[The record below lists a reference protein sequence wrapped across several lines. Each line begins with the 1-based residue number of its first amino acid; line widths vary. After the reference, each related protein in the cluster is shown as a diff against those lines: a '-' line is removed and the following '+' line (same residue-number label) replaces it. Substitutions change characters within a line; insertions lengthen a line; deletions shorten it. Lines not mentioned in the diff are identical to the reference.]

1 MQGRAGD
8 ATPGAGRG
16 LKERVN
22 QQSEVTTL
30 AANGVLGFGIVG
42 CGVIG
47 PTHAKALRS
56 LPGGQLVAVTDV
68 VAERAEKL
76 AKDFDVEVAG
86 SVEELAARPD
96 IDVVCVCV
104 PSGLHVEVALEA
116 VAAGKHVVVE
126 KPIDV
131 SLEAANRLI
140 KAGHDAGV
148 VVSVISQH
156 RFDPGI
162 RELKDLVD
170 SGALGQ
176 VVVADTR
183 IKWYRSQAYYD
194 SGDWR
199 GTWALDGGGALMNQG
214 IHYVDMVRWIV
225 GLPAEVTAIT
235 ATNCHERIEVEDSAL
250 ALLRWSSGAVGIL
263 EASTSVF
270 PGMSER
276 LEISGTG
283 GTGVVEGGRL
293 IIKEQIA
300 EGEVGR
306 YGRTIRSDQAATETA
321 AADPKAVGAVGHV
334 AQLGDVIDAIN
345 TGRSPLMTGEEARD
359 SLQLALAVYESAR
372 RGGTVRLPLMAG

>member
-1 MQGRAGD
+1 MGKRD
-8 ATPGAGRG
+8 AQAEGARN
-16 LKERVN
+16 RFDD
-22 QQSEVTTL
+22 QSEVTTL
-30 AANGVLGFGIVG
+30 ATDGVLGFGIVG

-47 PTHAKALRS
+47 PTHARALRN
-56 LPGGQLVAVTDV
+56 LPGAQLVAVTDV

-86 SVEELAARPD
+86 TVEELAGRAD
-96 IDVVCVCV
+96 VDVVCVCV
-104 PSGLHVEVALEA
+104 PSGLHVEVALKA

-131 SLEAANRLI
+131 SLEAADRLI
-140 KAGHDAGV
+140 SAGHAAGV

-162 RELKDLVD
+162 RALKELVD
-170 SGALGQ
+170 SGALGRI
-176 VVVADTR
+176 VVADTR

-235 ATNCHERIEVEDSAL
+235 ATNAHERIEVEDTVL
-250 ALLRWSSGAVGIL
+250 ALLRWSSGAVGTL

-276 LEISGTG
+276 LEVSGTG

-293 IIKEQIA
+293 IINERIG
-300 EGEVGR
+300 EGEVGS
-306 YGRTIRSDQAATETA
+306 YGRTIRSDQGAGDTA

-334 AQLGDVIDAIN
+334 AQLGDVIEAIN
-345 TGRSPLMTGEEARD
+345 NGRAPLMTGEEGRA
-359 SLQLALAVYESAR
+359 SLELALAVYESAR
-372 RGGTVRLPLMAG
+372 RGSTVTLPLDVR